1 MGIFDRNRKMSE
13 SNPGGSLQG
22 NQSPKP
28 SSHAG
33 QRPIPGPGLAEKETY
48 IGKKIR
54 LKGDLHADES
64 VHIDGTV
71 EGAIHCGAVVT
82 VGTHGQVQ
90 GDINAKEIHVY
101 GMVKGNLNASGRV
114 RLYGNAR
121 VRGDVTT
128 PLLAVAETA
137 FIKGR
142 VTMKEEASHG
152 RESTERPGNQKERGK
167 KVKEAA
173 R

>member
-1 MGIFDRNRKMSE
+1 MSE
-13 SNPGGSLQG
+13 SKPGGS
-22 NQSPKP
+22 SPANLSSKP
-28 SSHAG
+28 PSPTG
-33 QRPIPGPGLAEKETY
+33 QQPISGPGLAEKETY

-54 LKGDLHADES
+54 LKGDIHADEP

-90 GDINAKEIHVY
+90 GDIHAKEIHVY
-101 GMVKGNLNASGRV
+101 GMVKGNLHASGRV

-142 VTMKEEASHG
+142 VTMKEDTAPS